1 MSEPQTGA
9 RRYPRTFGGLV
20 GSMIV
25 LVAAVVGYWVVQNVL
40 HDQPEGKP
48 VAVDYLDTVKAIQ
61 GAGIQVAY
69 PQSLPHGWIAQES
82 TFTPGDRPV
91 WMLPML
97 TDEGRYVGIH
107 QADAP
112 LSDMLETDMPNGA
125 HQGEDVQIASDLP
138 GDQANTWSSWS
149 DGSRDHGFATTVGDD
164 TLLVY
169 GSAPVEDL
177 KKLIGLLTTAPV
189 G

>member
-1 MSEPQTGA
+1 VSEPQTGA
-9 RRYPRTFGGLV
+9 RRYPRTFGGLI

-25 LVAAVVGYWVVQNVL
+25 LVVAVVGYWVIQNVT
-40 HDQPEGKP
+40 HDQPEGGP
-48 VAVDYLDTVKAIQ
+48 VAVDYLDTVKTVQ
-61 GAGIQVAY
+61 GAGIQIAY
-69 PQSLPHGWIAQES
+69 PRSLPEGWIAQES

-97 TDEGRYVGIH
+97 TDAGKYVGIH

-112 LSDMLETDMPNGA
+112 LADMLETDMPKGA
-125 HQGEDVQIASDLP
+125 RQGEDVRIESGLP
-138 GDQANTWSSWS
+138 GDQAATWSSWS
-149 DGSRDHGFATTVGDD
+149 DGTRDHGFATTVGDD

-177 KKLIGLLTTAPV
+177 KKLIGLLTTDPV
-189 G
+189 S